1 MKDCH
6 PKTDAPRAHKYLAVL
21 SAILIGGLLM
31 GCEESAVKKAA
42 QAADGFAIS
51 VKALQ
56 QAEMAA
62 HVQGL
67 IDDAEH
73 RDLQGY
79 FLDVASAGLELDN
92 AIRVA
97 QSKPK
102 AVETLQAAIA
112 SLDRMLN
119 QAVPHLKNP
128 KARETMQALILS
140 AKSFLAT
147 IAAVIG

>member
-1 MKDCH
+1 MKH
-6 PKTDAPRAHKYLAVL
+6 RKHVLVL
-21 SAILIGGLLM
+21 SAILISGLIV
-31 GCEESAVKKAA
+31 GCDQSAVKKAA
-42 QAADGFAIS
+42 QAADGFSIS

-56 QAEMAA
+56 QAEMVA

-73 RDLQGY
+73 RDLEGY
-79 FLDVASAGLELDN
+79 FLDVANTGLELDS

-102 AVETLQAAIA
+102 AVEALQAAIA
-112 SLDRMLN
+112 SLDRLLN
-119 QAVPHLKNP
+119 QGVLHLKNP
-128 KARETMQALILS
+128 KAKEAMQALILS

-147 IAAVIG
+147 IAALIG